1 MPNAEHGRPVPAAA
15 QRALRSGTLLTSFAL
30 LGAMVASAPALAARK
45 TPTAPAF
52 ARVIESEVPEIMRT
66 ANIKGAAVGLVVDGE
81 LVYAKGFGFADHAG
95 KIPVTP
101 DTVFV
106 AASLSKPIAAWVTL
120 RLAKQGAI
128 TLDQHAADLVS
139 PWPLAAST
147 FDHRAITVRHLL
159 SHTAGTS
166 LGGYQGWLDYKELP
180 TLEESLAGK
189 TNGRGAVELFAPAG
203 SKFQYSGGGYT
214 LLQLA
219 IERTTRRQYSDLAR
233 ELLFQPLGMKHSS
246 VAMTPQII
254 ASAAE
259 GHGDDGSP
267 VPMRYYVEQAPSTL
281 TTTVNDFA
289 LWMRASMAA
298 ANGERKSLLSR
309 EDVVDMYTPAALT
322 TAGAA
327 DDAVYGLGHFIE
339 KQSDGSI
346 AVGHDGRNQ
355 AGFRAK
361 FLLRPQSRDGIVFF
375 SNSRSGLAL
384 DRVVCLWAAD
394 ASKAD
399 AAVRC
404 KK

>member
-1 MPNAEHGRPVPAAA
+1 MPNAEHGRSTPAANY
-15 QRALRSGTLLTSFAL
+15 RAMLPGRLLISLAL
-30 LGAMVASAPALAARK
+30 LGAMTPSASALADRKAPA
-45 TPTAPAF
+45 APAF
-52 ARVIESEVPEIMRT
+52 ATVIDSEVPEIMRT
-66 ANIKGAAVGLVVDGE
+66 ANIKGAAVGLIVDGE

-128 TLDQHAADLVS
+128 TLDQHVADLVI

-147 FDHRAITVRHLL
+147 YDHHAITFRHLL
-159 SHTAGTS
+159 SHTAGTT

-214 LLQLA
+214 LMQLA
-219 IERTTRRQYSDLAR
+219 IERTTRRKYSDLAR
-233 ELLFQPLGMKHSS
+233 ELLFQPLGMKHTS
-246 VAMTPQII
+246 VSMTLQII

-298 ANGERKSLLSR
+298 ANGERKSLLPR
-309 EDVVDMYTPAALT
+309 GDVVDMYTPAPLA

-339 KQSDGSI
+339 KQSDGST

-361 FLLRPQSRDGIVFF
+361 FLMRPQSRNGIVFF

-384 DRVVCLWAAD
+384 DRIVCLWAAD

-399 AAVRC
+399 ASC